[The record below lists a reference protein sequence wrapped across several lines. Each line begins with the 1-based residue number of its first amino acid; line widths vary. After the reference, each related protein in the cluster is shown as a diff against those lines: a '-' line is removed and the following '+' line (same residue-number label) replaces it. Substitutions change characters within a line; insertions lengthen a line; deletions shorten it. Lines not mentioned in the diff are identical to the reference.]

1 MSIIQSLSNSQLKY
15 PGHPISRVKAHAL
28 KDSAIMS
35 LSDFYLINTS
45 NIPNEFRKKITLYPE
60 REDLDAFHTL
70 KDIQLDIELFTEQ
83 GRTLYLWSR
92 FCGNAKTSWVT
103 KIMNTYLAVMCYGN
117 GYKDL
122 AWFEYAPS
130 FVLMAKEF
138 KNNERLEHIK
148 NLSER
153 PLCIIDDIG
162 AVNPS
167 NYDMSVLSSI
177 IDTRY
182 SKGLATLYT
191 SNISPDNLELLLGAR
206 NADRILSD
214 IVIELQGTGR
224 RGSTSEYKRKE

>member
-1 MSIIQSLSNSQLKY
+1 MEYQYTYNENCWFKENCPRETKVGCDASC
-15 PGHPISRVKAHAL
+15 PIRSEF
-28 KDSAIMS
+28 D
-35 LSDFYLINTS
+35 YLINTS

-60 REDLDAFHTL
+60 REDLNAFHTL

-92 FCGNAKTSWVT
+92 FTGNSKTSWVT

>member
-1 MSIIQSLSNSQLKY
+1 MEYQYTYNENCWFKENCPRERKVGCDASC
-15 PGHPISRVKAHAL
+15 PIRSEF
-28 KDSAIMS
+28 D
-35 LSDFYLINTS
+35 YLINTS

-92 FCGNAKTSWVT
+92 FTGNSKTSWVT

>member
-1 MSIIQSLSNSQLKY
+1 MEYQYTYNENCWFKDNCPREKNIGCDASC
-15 PGHPISRVKAHAL
+15 PIRSEF
-28 KDSAIMS
+28 D
-35 LSDFYLINTS
+35 YLINTS
-45 NIPNEFRKKITLYPE
+45 NIPDEFKKKKTLYPE
-60 REDLDAFHTL
+60 KIDLEAFNTL

-83 GRTLYLWSR
+83 GRTLYLWSKE
-92 FCGNAKTSWVT
+92 CGVGKTEFVT
-103 KIMNTYLAVMCYGN
+103 KIMKTYLAVMCYGN

-138 KNNERLEHIK
+138 KSQERIEHIK

-167 NYDMSVLSSI
+167 NYDMSVLSSV

-191 SNISPDNLELLLGAR
+191 SNISPDNLELLLGVR
-206 NADRILSD
+206 IADRILSD
-214 IVIELQGTGR
+214 IVIELKGTGR
-224 RGSTSEYKRKE
+224 RESTSEYKRRE